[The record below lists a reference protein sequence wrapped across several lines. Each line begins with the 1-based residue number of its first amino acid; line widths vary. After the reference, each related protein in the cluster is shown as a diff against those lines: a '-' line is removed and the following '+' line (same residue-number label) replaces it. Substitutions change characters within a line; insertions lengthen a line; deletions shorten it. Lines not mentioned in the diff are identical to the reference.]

1 MNARVLTVTNLGMTR
16 RRAKASTIVTLWDE
30 EGVLTVV
37 SQLAR
42 TSDSAIPLVSVGTVT
57 RKTLWMAYAVTLTSA
72 MKILTGVV
80 LGFVITEWVT
90 MTVPV
95 PKDTEQDTK
104 TANRHARIKT
114 NAVVTDPPTV
124 ERPDVLTLPEAM
136 FVSANL
142 DISSTKHRKPVKM
155 TMNAPRAPVDVIR
168 FALTQT
174 VPSVAAVIR
183 DFSWIAM
190 AKPAGT

>member
-1 MNARVLTVTNLGMTR
+1 MEDVRTLATWLKESVNARVLTVTNLGMTR

-80 LGFVITEWVT
+80 LGFVTTE
-90 MTVPV
+90 
-95 PKDTEQDTK
+95 
-104 TANRHARIKT
+104 
-114 NAVVTDPPTV
+114 
-124 ERPDVLTLPEAM
+124 
-136 FVSANL
+136 
-142 DISSTKHRKPVKM
+142 
-155 TMNAPRAPVDVIR
+155 
-168 FALTQT
+168 
-174 VPSVAAVIR
+174 
-183 DFSWIAM
+183 
-190 AKPAGT
+190 